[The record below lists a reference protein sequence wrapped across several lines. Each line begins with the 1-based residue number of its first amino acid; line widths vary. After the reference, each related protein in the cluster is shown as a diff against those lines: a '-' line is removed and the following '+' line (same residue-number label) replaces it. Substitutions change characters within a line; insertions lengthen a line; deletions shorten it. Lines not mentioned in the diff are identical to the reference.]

1 MNIIVACA
9 SIGLGLMKWT
19 WYPLQ
24 PNCVCCRALLGF
36 EGNWDWFFRREG
48 AGFDVFEEEK
58 VRN

>member
-19 WYPLQ
+19 WDLLQ
-24 PNCVCCRALLGF
+24 PCVCCRALLGF
-36 EGNWDWFFRREG
+36 EGNWDWFFWVVV
-48 AGFDVFEEEK
+48 GFDVFEEEK